1 MRYIV
6 IAALFVVAG
15 CTDSK
20 TENTGAAPQPVGKG
34 SLQNMG
40 PPGGGPVGPPPGSPP
55 GGGPP
60 PVPGKGR

>member
-1 MRYIV
+1 MRHIV
-6 IAALFVVAG
+6 IVALLVVAG

-20 TENTGAAPQPVGKG
+20 IENTGAAPQPIGKG

-40 PPGGGPVGPPPGSPP
+40 PPGAPVGPPPGAPP